1 MPKTTRK
8 ARYRPKGAIGAS
20 GASRRRVTQETIDQM
35 AELRRQGL
43 PFEEIGARLG
53 CSERTARRYAGRI
66 QPQLHIPKANPEPDV
81 EDPRRMRERLA
92 RWCSD
97 VLYNLPGDPRPQH
110 SVTFLAEAARL
121 VQERLAGLDVLT
133 LELLLRDI
141 ELRRRFLRE
150 VVGYLWGDFS
160 SHVRFDTGFGIDPS
174 VSAAEWRPLRER
186 THDVAEDFDDAEPDD
201 DQ

>member
-1 MPKTTRK
+1 VPKTVRK
-8 ARYRPKGAIGAS
+8 ARHRPKGTIGAS
-20 GASRRRVTQETIDQM
+20 GAARRRVTQESIDQM

-43 PFEEIGARLG
+43 PFEEIGARVG
-53 CSERTARRYAGRI
+53 CSERTARRYAGRV
-66 QPQLHIPKANPEPDV
+66 QPQLHLPGANPEPDV
-81 EDPRRMRERLA
+81 EDPRRMRDRLA

-97 VLYNLPGDPRPQH
+97 LLYNMPGEPRPRD

-141 ELRRRFLRE
+141 ELRGRFIRE

-160 SHVRFDTGFGIDPS
+160 SHVRFDTGFGIATS
-174 VSAAEWRPLRER
+174 VSAADWRPLRER
-186 THDVAEDFDDAEPDD
+186 THDVAQDFDNAEPDD